1 MCELTVMKPDRTI
14 LAEDVVYIRVD
25 AGSIELRSILGD
37 VTTVQGTITEI
48 DITNEAAT
56 IQTEG

>member
-48 DITNEAAT
+48 DITNEVAT

>member
-14 LAEDVVYIRVD
+14 LAEDVVYIGVD

-37 VTTVQGTITEI
+37 VTVVQGTIAEI
-48 DITNEAAT
+48 DITNEVAL
-56 IQTEG
+56 IQIEE

>member
-37 VTTVQGTITEI
+37 VATVQGRIAEI
-48 DITNEAAT
+48 DITNEVAI

>member
-14 LAEDVVYIRVD
+14 IAEDVVYIKVD

-37 VTTVQGTITEI
+37 VTAVHGTIAEI
-48 DITNEAAT
+48 DITNEVAI
-56 IQTEG
+56 IQTEE

>member
-37 VTTVQGTITEI
+37 VTTVQGRIAEI
-48 DITNEAAT
+48 DITNESAV

>member
-14 LAEDVVYIRVD
+14 LAEDVVYIKVD

-48 DITNEAAT
+48 DITNEVAT
-56 IQTEG
+56 IQTER

>member
-14 LAEDVVYIRVD
+14 LAEDVVYIGVD

-37 VTTVQGTITEI
+37 VTAVQGTIVEI
-48 DITNEAAT
+48 DITNEVAT
-56 IQTEG
+56 IQVEE

>member
-37 VTTVQGTITEI
+37 VMTVQGTIAEI
-48 DITNEAAT
+48 DITNEVAI
-56 IQTEG
+56 IQTEK

>member
-1 MCELTVMKPDRTI
+1 MCELTVIKPDRTI

-48 DITNEAAT
+48 DITNEVAI

>member
-48 DITNEAAT
+48 DITNESAV
-56 IQTEG
+56 IQTER

>member
-1 MCELTVMKPDRTI
+1 MCELRVMKPDRTI
-14 LAEDVVYIRVD
+14 IAEDIVYIRVD

-37 VTTVQGTITEI
+37 LTTVQGRIAEI
-48 DITNEAAT
+48 DITNELAI

>member
-14 LAEDVVYIRVD
+14 LAEDVVYIKVD

-37 VTTVQGTITEI
+37 VTTVQGTIIEI
-48 DITNEAAT
+48 DITNEVAT
-56 IQTEG
+56 IQTER

>member
-1 MCELTVMKPDRTI
+1 MCELTVITPDRTI

-25 AGSIELRSILGD
+25 DGYIELRSILGD
-37 VTTVQGTITEI
+37 VTTVQGRIAEI
-48 DITNEAAT
+48 DITNELAI

>member
-37 VTTVQGTITEI
+37 VTTVQGTITEV